1 VNALIARGVQRH
13 PRRALWMV
21 RFAYA
26 LFLLVFGGA
35 VAYTSVLLWLMM
47 ADTANCSTCDKDYF
61 FVMFMGLFALG
72 AAAFW
77 CFLLTKF
84 TVVADRMIAAMG
96 TADISVLARTR
107 ST

>member
-1 VNALIARGVQRH
+1 
-13 PRRALWMV
+13 MV

-35 VAYTSVLLWLMM
+35 VAYISVLLWLMM
-47 ADTANCSTCDKDYF
+47 ADTASCSTCDKDYF
-61 FVMFMGLFALG
+61 FVIFLGLFALA

-84 TVVADRMIAAMG
+84 TVVSDRMIAAMR
-96 TADISVLARTR
+96 TADLSVLSRTS